1 MNLKFFRLPLLLIAT
16 FFSSS
21 AMAIDTGEPFLCASI
36 QVNECVDGRGCES
49 VLAESV
55 NAPTFFR
62 VDVKKKQINVYRD
75 APPSKVLA
83 QSEVEGRL
91 ILMGAEDGSE
101 NQPDGTGWTLS
112 IEQDSGRF
120 VLAASVLQGAIVV
133 FGACTEI

>member
-1 MNLKFFRLPLLLIAT
+1 MKTTFRWLAVLMVTALVAT
-16 FFSSS
+16 SGN
-21 AMAIDTGEPFLCASI
+21 AMDTRKPFLCASI
-36 QVNECVDGRGCES
+36 QVNECVDGRGCEP

-62 VDVKKKQINVYRD
+62 VDVKKQQIEVYRD

-91 ILMGAEDGSE
+91 ILMGAEDGND

-120 VLAASVLQGAIVV
+120 VLTAAVLQGAIVV